1 MFLTAAALMA
11 IPGTQA
17 QTLSC
22 KWQAEPAPDH
32 VRSPIQMDLH
42 AAYRIFVFNSDGT
55 IGYRIRGEFPYAAFL
70 SFTIYNDA
78 LVYAPLLDH
87 QIQPDP
93 GSSNPFQPKQ
103 LVNAT
108 NRSYTITVLP
118 DGTATD
124 TSIPNPMFMPPPPRH
139 SNVVTVVL
147 AERIY
152 LPEPDKGRFGGVDAP
167 TIEPFEVSDPR
178 MPAACPSGG
187 FTAGFEANFGQS
199 PLPRNG
205 RIEFYRP
212 PASVVPFAD
221 GSLPETK
228 HSCTQYLMATVFPD
242 QLAVIHLPVVPSFFD
257 NTATSAATTF
267 PEPGDVDVR
276 YVSFGSYGASV
287 LPPFDTKNGALAQE
301 NLAGPD
307 IKKASDGSAT
317 FVAIPI
323 TMSPSDTQAV
333 KNKADELGYNVLPLA
348 DYGTLFPLSK
358 GPVVYP
364 FLIYRNKVASSGFS
378 GNIQNV
384 PCFQGK
390 SFSHAAPVYAAS
402 PENMGSYAPFGI
414 ECSLEDFLSESCPG
428 RQFDYSRP

>member
-1 MFLTAAALMA
+1 MIFLVVAAIMA
-11 IPGTQA
+11 VPGAQA

-42 AAYRIFVFNSDGT
+42 AAYRIFAFNSDGT

-70 SFTIYNDA
+70 SFTIYKDA
-78 LVYAPLLDH
+78 LVYAPLLDN
-87 QIQPDP
+87 QIIPDP
-93 GSSNPFQPKQ
+93 GSRNPFSPRE

-108 NRSYTITVLP
+108 NRSYTVTVLP
-118 DGTATD
+118 DGAATD
-124 TSIPNPMFMPPPPRH
+124 ASIPNPMFMPPPARH
-139 SNVVTVVL
+139 STVVTVVL
-147 AERIY
+147 VQRIY

-167 TIEPFEVSDPR
+167 TIEPFEVSNPTT
-178 MPAACPSGG
+178 PAACPSGD
-187 FTAGFEANFGQS
+187 FTFGSFEANFGQS

-221 GSLPETK
+221 GSISETK

-257 NTATSAATTF
+257 NTDTTAGTRF
-267 PEPGDVDVR
+267 PEPGAVNVR
-276 YVSFGSYGASV
+276 YLSLGSYGASV
-287 LPPFDTKNGALAQE
+287 LPPFETKDGALAQE

-307 IKKASDGSAT
+307 IKTASDGSAT

-323 TMSPSDTQAV
+323 GMSPSDTQKV

-348 DYGTLFPLSK
+348 EYGTLFPLSK
-358 GPVVYP
+358 GPLINP
-364 FLIYRNKVASSGFS
+364 FLTYRNKVASSGFS

-402 PENMGSYAPFGI
+402 PENMGKYAPFGI
-414 ECSLEDFLSESCPG
+414 ECSLGDFLSGDCPG
-428 RQFDYSRP
+428 RHFD